1 MIKKLKKKS
10 INKKKK
16 NQIKVI
22 NIVLKIKAIGIDGI
36 KRNSAFSYPSL
47 LCALI

>member
-1 MIKKLKKKS
+1 MIKKLKK
-10 INKKKK
+10 NLLTKKKK